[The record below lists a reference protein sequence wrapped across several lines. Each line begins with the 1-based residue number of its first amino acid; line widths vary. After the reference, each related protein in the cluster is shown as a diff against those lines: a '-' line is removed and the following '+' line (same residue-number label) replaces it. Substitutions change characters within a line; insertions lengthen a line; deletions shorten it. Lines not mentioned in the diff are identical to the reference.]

1 MISGWRLHCI
11 TQVER
16 VSAVEARLA
25 DLPGR
30 LAGLEQAD
38 LYLQEAHKVLAERTG
53 LVERYSRYLEE
64 KLKLVTVPAGVME
77 DKQAAV
83 LGDLHQRL
91 ASLENTKTNGIH
103 NNNAKN
109 NANTNGN
116 TNGNRNGRTDT
127 LIRKKNDNE
136 LMDKYTSILGKV
148 EKMESLLETQSR
160 ELSQFSEQQQSSTR
174 ETREVVR
181 QERLEQV
188 QVERF
193 GKVEERVKV
202 EPGERM
208 SRDLLCLRVEVEN
221 IKRRIHYLPQFDST
235 PGPYSRCCPNCGIHD
250 FIGEKTLDF
259 KIFSCKF
266 IFRDSGWDKLLPE
279 PDDGGSEPLCR

>member
-1 MISGWRLHCI
+1 MISGCRLHWI
-11 TQVER
+11 AQVER
-16 VSAVEARLA
+16 VSAVEAKLA

-38 LYLQEAHKVLAERTG
+38 LYLQEAYKVMAERTG

-64 KLKLVTVPAGVME
+64 KLKLVTVPAGEVE

-83 LGDLHQRL
+83 LGDLQERL
-91 ASLENTKTNGIH
+91 ASLENTKNIGIH
-103 NNNAKN
+103 NHNAKN
-109 NANTNGN
+109 NASTNGN
-116 TNGNRNGRTDT
+116 INERTDS
-127 LIRKKNDNE
+127 LIRKKNDKE

-160 ELSQFSEQQQSSTR
+160 AVSQFSEQPLSSTR

-188 QVERF
+188 QEERF
-193 GKVEERVKV
+193 ERVEERVKV

-221 IKRRIHYLPQFDST
+221 IKRRIHYLPQFDTT
-235 PGPYSRCCPNCGIHD
+235 PSPYSRCCPNCGIHN
-250 FIGEKTLDF
+250 FIGKKTSSDF
-259 KIFSCKF
+259 KIFSYYLQRF
-266 IFRDSGWDKLLPE
+266 WLG
-279 PDDGGSEPLCR
+279 